1 MIKIMINDTLP
12 LLYSVQFCHVLQ
24 DIGRYIYVLVAQP
37 GEWNLLETF
46 SSVKRAQLTYNA
58 NANKRTR

>member
-1 MIKIMINDTLP
+1 MIIYLCFIQYNSITL
-12 LLYSVQFCHVLQ
+12 LQ

-58 NANKRTR
+58 NANKWTR

>member
-1 MIKIMINDTLP
+1 MILYLCFVKYNSVTL
-12 LLYSVQFCHVLQ
+12 LQ

-58 NANKRTR
+58 NANKWTR

>member
-1 MIKIMINDTLP
+1 MILYLCFIQYNSITL
-12 LLYSVQFCHVLQ
+12 LQ